1 MSPIRLSLPI
11 SRYEVRRSR
20 EESGLNGLRF
30 LSATSSNFLAP
41 RHISLHMR
49 MMFPELFEENNFK
62 KTLNYFLINKRQHMK
77 SDNIWLIF
85 QFLICGELVRI
96 LLFYA
101 SKHAFYL

>member
-30 LSATSSNFLAP
+30 LSATSSNFLTP

-49 MMFPELFEENNFK
+49 MMFPELFEENDK
-62 KTLNYFLINKRQHMK
+62 KEKPKTVFLSIR
-77 SDNIWLIF
+77 DNIWSIFLI
-85 QFLICGELVRI
+85 LICGELLRI
-96 LLFYA
+96 LLFFA